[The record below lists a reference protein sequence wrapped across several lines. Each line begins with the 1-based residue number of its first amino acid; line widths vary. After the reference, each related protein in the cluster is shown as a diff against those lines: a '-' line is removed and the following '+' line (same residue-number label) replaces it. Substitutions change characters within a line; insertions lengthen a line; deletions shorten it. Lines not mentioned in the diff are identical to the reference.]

1 MDDFFTVA
9 SFATLTGSVVAV
21 VAIVNALHHSLN
33 WGPRWFGLALSIL
46 IAFVALQITASIGV
60 QSKTAALGWFK
71 YLMVFVNGC
80 LIYTSAFGIQN
91 TVVTTPSSE
100 SDLSFQS
107 AEGVKPEE
115 RAARLTVRSK
125 W

>member
-21 VAIVNALHHSLN
+21 VVIVNALRHALN
-33 WGPRWFGLALSIL
+33 WGPRWFGLALSVL
-46 IAFVALQITASIGV
+46 VAFVAFYLTTNMGEQP
-60 QSKTAALGWFK
+60 KTANLGWIK
-71 YLMVFVNGC
+71 ALTIIVNGC

-91 TVVTTPSSE
+91 TVVVSS
-100 SDLSFQS
+100 SAAGMSFQS
-107 AEGVKPEE
+107 ANPNKQGGRPDK
-115 RAARLTVRSK
+115 LSVRSV